1 MNNLVRIQGTVIEV
15 KPAKTA
21 LITQEINE
29 EANRQTIHQPYEAQ
43 EKQAERQ
50 LIQKLQVKI
59 KQLEAEAQQ

>member
-1 MNNLVRIQGTVIEV
+1 QDGEFCFSSTWQPLN
-15 KPAKTA
+15 
-21 LITQEINE
+21 TQEINE